1 MPIAF
6 WQNSTGLSADV
17 IKRMSITV
25 YYIWQPELQIKHAQ
39 TKHIVGLSLNFELKP
54 GAGNQKD
61 KKLNVIPEF

>member
-1 MPIAF
+1 
-6 WQNSTGLSADV
+6 
-17 IKRMSITV
+17 MSITV